1 MIQRKQTLYL
11 LAAAIIGLLHLLA
24 WTLFAIQLLA
34 SIVCLYTI
42 FKYKQRKRQAAL
54 CLVAVGLNI
63 VWYLVLAV
71 LIQQGM
77 LPEAIP
83 YVACLPLVAAIL
95 CFLARKGVIDDEKVV
110 KVVKDGL
117 VRKHGFC
124 PCRLPKLPEFFCPCD
139 EFKGQLA
146 DPAYH
151 GLCHCRLYLKP

>member
-71 LIQQGM
+71 LI
-77 LPEAIP
+77 PEAIP

-95 CFLARKGVIDDEKVV
+95 CFLARKGVIDDEK
-110 KVVKDGL
+110 L
-117 VRKHGFC
+117 VRA
-124 PCRLPKLPEFFCPCD
+124 
-139 EFKGQLA
+139 A
-146 DPAYH
+146 D
-151 GLCHCRLYLKP
+151 RIR

>member
-54 CLVAVGLNI
+54 CLVAVGLSI

-95 CFLARKGVIDDEKVV
+95 CFLARKGVIDDEK
-110 KVVKDGL
+110 L
-117 VRKHGFC
+117 VRA
-124 PCRLPKLPEFFCPCD
+124 
-139 EFKGQLA
+139 A
-146 DPAYH
+146 D
-151 GLCHCRLYLKP
+151 RIR